1 MPADRRHSRNNMFYP
16 DIKPHISPSA
26 FANWHEARSLFVRSY
41 FLKEKTPE
49 TASMKAGKQI
59 HALIEAGLLEVKH
72 RYAHREKK
80 LTVMLQT
87 PETMEV
93 LGIPDSFERHWTG
106 AKEGEGEPYD
116 TAFFV
121 DYKSG
126 KENNWDDTK
135 LAGDL
140 KMKATAWLV
149 WNKTDKPSKV
159 VGFIEYIPTAWNAST
174 REIEPTGGE
183 SVVAGEIVYTSDELE
198 AFTEVIAKTIAEVNL
213 AYTEWL
219 ESTDEFVNQDDVAE
233 YAQLDQEVKER
244 EVKMGLIKERIGD
257 QMGMGGKETLPTP
270 FGSFYFTARKTYSYP
285 EEIEL
290 ASAEVAAKKKK
301 FETENEPAKVTKSLS
316 FRAKK

>member
-1 MPADRRHSRNNMFYP
+1 MYP
-16 DIKPHISPSA
+16 
-26 FANWHEARSLFVRSY
+26 
-41 FLKEKTPE
+41 
-49 TASMKAGKQI
+49 TA
-59 HALIEAGLLEVKH
+59 L
-72 RYAHREKK
+72 
-80 LTVMLQT
+80 
-87 PETMEV
+87 
-93 LGIPDSFERHWTG
+93 
-106 AKEGEGEPYD
+106 
-116 TAFFV
+116 FV

-149 WNKTDKPSKV
+149 WNKTDKPGKV
-159 VGFIEYIPTAWNAST
+159 VGFIEYIPTQWNALT

-183 SVVAGEIVYTSDELE
+183 SVVAGEITYTSDELE
-198 AFTEVIAKTIAEVNL
+198 AFTEVITKTIAEVNL